1 MTRGTYTSHWEG
13 GQGCRNKVK
22 MSRYLITLRFLFY
35 GISFSFLFLSFFL
48 KKKKISDFKKFKVLF
63 SFLFRNDRQK
73 YANSNKTVSRKA
85 AAEKK

>member
-1 MTRGTYTSHWEG
+1 MGL
-13 GQGCRNKVK
+13 V
-22 MSRYLITLRFLFY
+22 FLFY
-35 GISFSFLFLSFFL
+35 FFLSFF

>member
-1 MTRGTYTSHWEG
+1 MGL
-13 GQGCRNKVK
+13 V
-22 MSRYLITLRFLFY
+22 FLFY
-35 GISFSFLFLSFFL
+35 FFLSF